1 MPSLRCPRN
10 GESLVHLLH
19 PRHSTQP
26 LRALNKHVGR
36 RWCGGPARIPA
47 NTGVPALAGHV
58 VVHCWRGG
66 WRGRTLLISPM
77 HSFSWQRVGV
87 ASSLAAHA
95 ARVAVGLTAVA
106 AASAHAANL
115 DDVVVSAT
123 RSEQRL
129 ADVVA
134 DITVVDSETIERSGQ
149 NSVAEL
155 LSRQPGVQI
164 TSNGGPATTTN
175 VFVRGASNQYTAVYL
190 DGVRLDSQVTSGGV
204 TWQNIP
210 LAMIDRIEILRGP
223 AAAVYGSD
231 AMSGVILLFTK
242 KGEGSWKP
250 WMGAGY
256 GTHGSY
262 RADAGMRGSAG
273 AWDYSLAVV
282 REGSRGF
289 DAQPA
294 SKYSDN
300 EGYSRTALNASLGL
314 QINAVHRLQAQILD
328 SKTQNDYVRTK
339 DRPDNQFHREMQT
352 VGASWTADWTERYRS
367 TLSINTSEDKYT
379 QKPSQ
384 NLTKARL
391 NNLLWQNEV
400 KLVPGHKLS
409 AAYERRNDSLIN
421 PSVQKSEKQTR
432 HQDAIALGYGLT
444 VGAHTLQLNARHDK
458 DSEFGGKSTGS
469 AAYAWNFTPQWR
481 VSASMGT
488 AFRVPTLYQRFSVSG
503 DIDLK
508 PEESR
513 NQELGLRWVQGD
525 NQFSATAYRNKF
537 TNMLKYE
544 GTGCAGAG
552 CYENVERAVLE
563 GLTLA
568 GAYRTG
574 AFKWH
579 GSVDFQN
586 PRNEKT
592 GNMLARRSQRYAM
605 LGVDTEL
612 QGWTLGAEMQSFSRR
627 HDKEGDAKTLAGY
640 TLFNLSASRQIA
652 RDFTLTARVDNLMD
666 RDYALV
672 KGYAT
677 AGRTLYMGLKWM
689 PQ

>member
-1 MPSLRCPRN
+1 MI
-10 GESLVHLLH
+10 
-19 PRHSTQP
+19 
-26 LRALNKHVGR
+26 A
-36 RWCGGPARIPA
+36 
-47 NTGVPALAGHV
+47 
-58 VVHCWRGG
+58 HCWRGG
-66 WRGRTLLISPM
+66 WHGWILLNFPM
-77 HSFSWQRVGV
+77 YSFSRQRVGA
-87 ASSLAAHA
+87 ASSLAAHVA
-95 ARVAVGLTAVA
+95 TMAVGLTA

-134 DITVVDSETIERSGQ
+134 DITVVDSEAIERSGQ

-204 TWQNIP
+204 TWQSIP
-210 LAMIDRIEILRGP
+210 LAMIERIEILRGP

-262 RADAGMRGSAG
+262 RADAGMSGSTG

-314 QINAVHRLQAQILD
+314 QINAAHRLQAQILD
-328 SKTQNDYVRTK
+328 SKTQSDYVRTTK
-339 DRPDNQFHREMQT
+339 NPDNQYHREMQT
-352 VGASWTADWTERYRS
+352 VGVSWMADWTDRWRS
-367 TLSINTSEDKYT
+367 TLSANTSKDQYT
-379 QKPSQ
+379 LKPSEKQ
-384 NLTKARL
+384 TKTRL
-391 NNLLWQNEV
+391 DNLLWHNEF
-400 KLVPGHKLS
+400 KLAPGHKLS

-488 AFRVPTLYQRFSVSG
+488 AFRVPTLYQRFSDSG
-503 DIDLK
+503 DARLK

-513 NQELGLRWVQGD
+513 NQELGLRWAQGD
-525 NQFSATAYRNKF
+525 NQFSATVYRNKF
-537 TNMLKYE
+537 TNMVNYVSYDQNNGPC
-544 GTGCAGAG
+544 GTIG
-552 CYENVERAVLE
+552 CYENVDRAVLE

-574 AFKWH
+574 VLRWH
-579 GSVDFQN
+579 GSIDFQN
-586 PRNEKT
+586 PKREASEKA
-592 GNMLARRSQRYAM
+592 GKVEPVHMLERRSRRYM
-605 LGVDTEL
+605 TLGVDTSVQE
-612 QGWTLGAEMQSFSRR
+612 WSLGAEMQAASRR
-627 HDKEGDAKTLAGY
+627 YNKVNDAKMTLAGY

-666 RDYALV
+666 KDYTLAQDYA
-672 KGYAT
+672 T
-677 AGRTLYMGLKWM
+677 PGRTFWVGLKWM
-689 PQ
+689 PH